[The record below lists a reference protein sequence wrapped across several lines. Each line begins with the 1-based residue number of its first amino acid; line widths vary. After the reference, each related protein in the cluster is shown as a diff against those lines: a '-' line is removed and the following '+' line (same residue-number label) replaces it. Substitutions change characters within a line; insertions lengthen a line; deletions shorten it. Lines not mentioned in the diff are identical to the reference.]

1 MKKVMVA
8 LMLLLIE
15 SLLFYLY
22 AIPTEAW
29 AYSSVF
35 IILIFG
41 GWTGIDEIRKRK
53 KCEQLKTIRKEA
65 EVYLEME
72 HFGKPED
79 AVEREY
85 QNLAELLGRQWE
97 NAKQEASCQI
107 SEANRYYIRWSHQIK
122 TPIAAL
128 KLLIEEDI
136 PGEEEPFG
144 ADRERLQQQREK
156 RRDEELQQLFAIE
169 QYVNMVLSYMRLG
182 SETTDF
188 VLRQTD
194 LDEVIR
200 MAVRRYA
207 RHFISKKIVLHYE
220 ETGARVL
227 TDEKWLGFVIEQLL
241 SNALKYTHEGSITIG
256 MEEGR
261 LTITDTGIGI
271 RAEDLPRVCEKGYT
285 GYNGHANQ
293 KSTGIGLYLCSTILK
308 KLGHSFTIT
317 SQEGTGTRVMIGF
330 PEES

>member
-41 GWTGIDEIRKRK
+41 GWTGIDEVRKRK

-85 QNLAELLGRQWE
+85 QNLAEMLGRQWE
-97 NAKQEASCQI
+97 NARQEARCQI

-128 KLLIEEDI
+128 RLLL
-136 PGEEEPFG
+136 EEEEL
-144 ADRERLQQQREK
+144 DRSAMAGEVYR
-156 RRDEELQQLFAIE
+156 IE
-169 QYVNMVLSYMRLG
+169 QYVEAALQYQRLESGQKDLVFDHYSLEMIVKKALKKTGVL
-182 SETTDF
+182 F
-188 VLRQTD
+188 RQTRLALELGD
-194 LDEVIR
+194 LQTD
-200 MAVRRYA
+200 
-207 RHFISKKIVLHYE
+207 
-220 ETGARVL
+220 VL
-227 TDEKWLGFVIEQLL
+227 TDEKWLIFVLEQVLT
-241 SNALKYTHEGSITIG
+241 NAVKYTQKGKISIYLDPEKEKRWSWKIPAWESVRKICRVSLNGDIPGTMAGSRTVPPASDWPCADRPWKCWDTVFQQNPSREKEHLFIWTLQSIQSGIIESLHECKVG
-256 MEEGR
+256 
-261 LTITDTGIGI
+261 
-271 RAEDLPRVCEKGYT
+271 
-285 GYNGHANQ
+285 
-293 KSTGIGLYLCSTILK
+293 
-308 KLGHSFTIT
+308 
-317 SQEGTGTRVMIGF
+317 
-330 PEES
+330 

>member
-1 MKKVMVA
+1 MKKVMAA

-128 KLLIEEDI
+128 RLLL
-136 PGEEEPFG
+136 EEEEL
-144 ADRERLQQQREK
+144 DRSAMAGEVYR
-156 RRDEELQQLFAIE
+156 IE
-169 QYVNMVLSYMRLG
+169 QYVEAALQYQRLESGQKDLVFDHYSLEMIVKKALKKTGVL
-182 SETTDF
+182 F
-188 VLRQTD
+188 RQTRLALELGD
-194 LDEVIR
+194 LQTD
-200 MAVRRYA
+200 
-207 RHFISKKIVLHYE
+207 
-220 ETGARVL
+220 VL
-227 TDEKWLGFVIEQLL
+227 TDEKWLIFVLEQVLT
-241 SNALKYTHEGSITIG
+241 NAVKYTQKGKISIYLDSEKEKTLVV
-256 MEEGR
+256 E
-261 LTITDTGIGI
+261 DTGMGI
-271 RAEDLPRVCEKGYT
+271 RPEDLPRIFEWGYT
-285 GYNGHANQ
+285 GYNGRIKNRA
-293 KSTGIGLYLCSTILK
+293 TGIGLALCRQTTEM
-308 KLGHSFTIT
+308 LGHRIYAS
-317 SQEGTGTRVMIGF
+317 SELGKGTRIYLDLAVD
-330 PEES
+330 PVLDY